1 MVMLSENLKYPGL
14 KRILIPVIAFILT
27 FLTELYIVILEHSEA
42 LFNYDYLTFTK
53 ASISFFSIKHLI
65 LIYLIYLIIVGIL
78 FNENLKKSVLNFL
91 YKYRFLIG
99 IGIIII
105 SVIFEIHGSSIA
117 QMNISNL
124 AHSPLLGISR
134 GFRSDEFCV
143 NTMFAF
149 SQYFNGFDYF
159 SFIPRATQTDMF
171 IVYGQPI
178 WNLLTLYRP
187 FLLGYLFLSPA
198 KGLSFFWISR
208 LVALFLVSF
217 EMGRLITKDNKRL
230 SLAYAIL
237 LTFSSFVQFWFA
249 INALVEMLVFL
260 QLFVLL
266 LNYYMTTDNYL
277 KRSIATIFL
286 IISSGGFCLTLYPA
300 WEIPLLYVF
309 LASTIF
315 VIHKNWSDFNFT
327 KKDLALILTFIF
339 ALLLTAYYIYSK
351 SYGTISLTMNTSY
364 PGSRMFY
371 GGLDPRFLFDYL
383 GSIFYPL
390 MPESTS
396 AFVYTYSFIF
406 TFFPAGIILFCIV
419 QFYQK
424 ENDVFLY
431 LLMIVYLILVGYY
444 VFNDPEIIGKITLLS
459 KSFNERLLQIAT
471 FAELLILIRSMA
483 LVKKVNIKKNYKLI
497 LAFLLAGMCVFIL
510 NSFHPNRYNIF
521 MIFIA
526 LITLTISMFFI
537 FNIHSKKAQKG
548 FLICVIAIS
557 FCTGALVNPVESG
570 TDIYFEQPIIKEA
583 SQIVSNNPNA
593 TWIVEGNIFI
603 NEVIGVG
610 APTLNS
616 VHTYPSLNL
625 WKKLDPN
632 NESWDIYNRYA
643 HIPLVLQ
650 DNAPTKVVLPDE
662 NNGALIVLY
671 LNTSDLEELNV
682 TYVLTT
688 NYMEHFSNE
697 NMTFTKT
704 YEDLNGNRIYKIT
717 YT

>member
-1 MVMLSENLKYPGL
+1 MISFRENFQYTRFNK
-14 KRILIPVIAFILT
+14 IIIPIIALILT
-27 FLTELYIVILEHSEA
+27 FLTELYIVILENSEV
-42 LFNYDYLTFTK
+42 LFNLDFLTFTK
-53 ASISFFSIKHLI
+53 ASIGLFSIKHVI
-65 LIYLIYLIIVGIL
+65 LVFLIYLIIVGIL
-78 FNENLKKSVLNFL
+78 FNENLRKKVLNFL
-91 YKYRFLIG
+91 FKYRFLIG
-99 IGIIII
+99 IGIIVIA
-105 SVIFEIHGSSIA
+105 VIFEIHGSSIA
-117 QMNISNL
+117 QMNISNIS
-124 AHSPLLGISR
+124 HRPLLGISR
-134 GFRSDEFCV
+134 GYRSDEFCV

-149 SQYFNGFDYF
+149 SQYYNGFDYF

-171 IVYGQPI
+171 IVYGQPM
-178 WNLLTLYRP
+178 WDLLTLYRP

-217 EMGRLITKDNKRL
+217 EMGRLISNQNNRL
-230 SLAYAIL
+230 SLAYAFL

-266 LNYYMTTDNYL
+266 LNYFMATDNYL
-277 KRSIATIFL
+277 KRGIATIFL
-286 IISSGGFCLTLYPA
+286 IISFGGFCLALYPA
-300 WEIPLLYVF
+300 WEIPLAYV
-309 LASTIF
+309 LVALTIY
-315 VIHKNWSDFNFT
+315 VIHKNWSNFKFT
-327 KKDLALILTFIF
+327 KKDIILVFTFVLT
-339 ALLLTAYYIYSK
+339 LLLTACYIYSK
-351 SYGTISLTMNTSY
+351 SYETIFLTMNTSY

-371 GGLDPRFLFDYL
+371 GGLDPRFLFDYV
-383 GSIFYPL
+383 GSLFYPL

-406 TFFPAGIILFCIV
+406 TFFPVGIILFCIV

-424 ENDVFLY
+424 ENDVLLY

-444 VFNDPEIIGKITLLS
+444 VFNDPEILGKITLLS
-459 KSFNERLLQIAT
+459 KSFNERLLQIAVFT
-471 FAELLILIRSMA
+471 DLLILIRSMA

-497 LAFLLAGMCVFIL
+497 LAILLAGMCVFIL

-521 MIFIA
+521 MVVIA
-526 LITLTISMFFI
+526 FITLTISMFFI

-583 SQIVSNNPNA
+583 SEIVSNNPNA

-603 NEVIGVG
+603 NEIIGVG

-616 VHTYPSLNL
+616 VHTYPSLDL
-625 WKKLDPN
+625 WEKLDPN
-632 NESWDIYNRYA
+632 NESWDVYNRYA
-643 HIPLVLQ
+643 HIPVVIQ
-650 DNAPTKVVLPDE
+650 DNAPTNVVLPDE
-662 NNGALIVLY
+662 DNGALIVLY
-671 LNTSDLEELNV
+671 LNIEDLEKLNV

-688 NYMEHFSNE
+688 NYLEHFSNE
-697 NMTFTKT
+697 NMTFTMI
-704 YEDLNGNRIYKIT
+704 YEDSNGNRIYEIK